1 MQLLCPHCQ
10 SELNRSGESKRHCE
24 TCHSDFIL
32 NIECNE
38 CGEVLQRLKACGA
51 VNFWCEGCNELKSK
65 SSASYKLVA
74 NKSST

>member
-38 CGEVLQRLKACGA
+38 CGAILQRLKACGA
-51 VNFWCEGCNELKSK
+51 VNFWCEDCNELKSK
-65 SSASYKLVA
+65 SSANYKLVA